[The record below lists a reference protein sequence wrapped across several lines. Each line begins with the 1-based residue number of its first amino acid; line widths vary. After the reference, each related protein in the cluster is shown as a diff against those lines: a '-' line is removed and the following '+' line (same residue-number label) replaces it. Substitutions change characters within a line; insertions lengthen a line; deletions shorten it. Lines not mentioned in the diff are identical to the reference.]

1 MQDSQIAPMAKDEK
15 VPRGKDAPKVAKAVG
30 GKPHDQLRGTAL
42 PRREEGPLGTDERRA
57 AAEKALAA
65 LREKHLPD
73 ELTSGMVD
81 GGSRQGRQGRTGGQT
96 LDGIVFIHVA
106 RSAAKSSIPLTT
118 SSAIS
123 YTANG
128 TTR

>member
-1 MQDSQIAPMAKDEK
+1 MSWRWTRGVQDSQIAPMAKVEK

-42 PRREEGPLGTDERRA
+42 PRHEEGPLGTDERRA

-73 ELTSGMVD
+73 VLTSGMAAAVAK
-81 GGSRQGRQGRTGGQT
+81 GGKGERAGR
-96 LDGIVFIHVA
+96 
-106 RSAAKSSIPLTT
+106 P
-118 SSAIS
+118 
-123 YTANG
+123 
-128 TTR
+128 

>member
-1 MQDSQIAPMAKDEK
+1 VQDSQIAPMEKAEK
-15 VPRGKDAPKVAKAVG
+15 VPRAKPRPKVAKAAG

-73 ELTSGMVD
+73 EPTSGMATPAVAKA
-81 GGSRQGRQGRTGGQT
+81 GKGERAGSR
-96 LDGIVFIHVA
+96 
-106 RSAAKSSIPLTT
+106 P
-118 SSAIS
+118 
-123 YTANG
+123 
-128 TTR
+128 